1 MKPGNPNSTSGDEP
15 NPGGEGRLAPEG
27 GSKVGRPDAAQVMR
41 PESPASERSTRPE
54 LNLNV
59 TDRGLQYGGATR
71 IEGPLVFIERVRDVG
86 YDETVEISDPA
97 GRPRMGRVLD
107 VSDSQAVVQ
116 VLEGTTGLSNQTL
129 RARFL
134 GESFRLP
141 VSRLMLGRVFD
152 GLGRPADGGAPP
164 ISADRRDVNG
174 MPINPYA
181 RRYPRE
187 FIQTGLSAIDGM
199 NALVRGQKLPIFS
212 GNGLPHDRV
221 SAQIVRQAQLLDKK
235 VEFSIVFAAM
245 GVKHDVAEFFIRN
258 FRESGALARAVM
270 FFSLADAPSVE
281 RLLTPRVA
289 LTLAEHLAFDCGQ
302 HVLVLLSDMTNYCE
316 SLREVGTARGEIP
329 GRKAYPGYLYSDLA
343 SIYER
348 AGRIE
353 GSSGSIT
360 QMAILTMPADDISHP
375 VPDLTGYIT
384 EGQIVLD
391 RDLFQRGVY
400 PPIAGLPSLS
410 RLMKDGVGRGYTRE
424 DHQALASQL
433 FACYAQVKR
442 VRGLADV
449 IGEEELSTLDRQYL
463 KFGVAFE
470 TRFLSQGEYENRSIQ
485 TTLELGWEVLSLLP
499 RDELHRVS
507 DVLLKAHC
515 RTPEAK
521 KP

>member
-1 MKPGNPNSTSGDEP
+1 MMDRTFD
-15 NPGGEGRLAPEG
+15 
-27 GSKVGRPDAAQVMR
+27 VG
-41 PESPASERSTRPE
+41 
-54 LNLNV
+54 
-59 TDRGLQYGGATR
+59 DRGLQYVGASR
-71 IEGPLVFIERVRDVG
+71 IEGPLVVVERIRDVG
-86 YDETVEISDPA
+86 YDEIVEIQDGA
-97 GRPRMGRVLD
+97 GQPRIGRVLD
-107 VSDSQAVVQ
+107 ISDAQAVVQ
-116 VLEGTTGLSNQTL
+116 VLEGTTGLSNRTL
-129 RARFL
+129 HARFL

-141 VSRLMLGRVFD
+141 VSTQMLGRVFD
-152 GLGRPADGGAPP
+152 GLGRPADGGPAPL
-164 ISADRRDVNG
+164 SADRNDVNG
-174 MPINPYA
+174 MPINPFA

-221 SAQIVRQAQLLDKK
+221 SAQIVRQARLLDEQ
-235 VEFSIVFAAM
+235 VDFSIVFAAM
-245 GVKHDVAEFFIRN
+245 GVKHDVADFFVRN
-258 FRESGALARAVM
+258 FRESGALSRTVM

-289 LTLAEHLAFDCGQ
+289 LTMAEHLAFDCGR
-302 HVLVLLSDMTNYCE
+302 HVLVLLTDMTNYCE

-329 GRKAYPGYLYSDLA
+329 GRKGYPGYLYSDLA

-353 GSSGSIT
+353 GSPGSIT

-410 RLMKDGVGRGYTRE
+410 RLMKDGVGKGYTRE
-424 DHQALASQL
+424 DHPALASQL
-433 FACYAQVKR
+433 FACYAYVKR

-449 IGEEELSTLDRQYL
+449 IGEEELSPLDKQYL
-463 KFGVAFE
+463 KFGEAFE
-470 TRFLSQGEYENRSIQ
+470 IRFLNQGEYENRSVE
-485 TTLELGWEVLSLLP
+485 TTLEIGWDVLSTLP
-499 RDELHRVS
+499 PEELHRLS
-507 DVLLKAHC
+507 
-515 RTPEAK
+515 EAMIEEHYRF
-521 KP
+521 

>member
-1 MKPGNPNSTSGDEP
+1 MKEFAVNIE
-15 NPGGEGRLAPEG
+15 
-27 GSKVGRPDAAQVMR
+27 
-41 PESPASERSTRPE
+41 
-54 LNLNV
+54 
-59 TDRGLQYGGATR
+59 DRGLQYCGAAR
-71 IEGPLVFIERVRDVG
+71 IEGPLVVVERVRDVG
-86 YDETVEISDPA
+86 YDEMVEILDA
-97 GRPRMGRVLD
+97 DGRPRIGRVLD
-107 VSDSQAVVQ
+107 ISETQAVVQ
-116 VLEGTTGLSNQTL
+116 VLEGTTGLSNQSL

-134 GESFRLP
+134 GESFKLP
-141 VSRLMLGRVFD
+141 VSRQMLGRVFD

-164 ISADRRDVNG
+164 LSADRRDVNG
-174 MPINPYA
+174 LPINPFA

-221 SAQIVRQAQLLDKK
+221 SAQIIRQAKLIEEQ
-235 VEFSIVFAAM
+235 VEFFIVFAAM
-245 GVKHDVAEFFIRN
+245 GIKHDIAEFFIRN
-258 FRESGALARAVM
+258 FRESGSLARAAM

-302 HVLVLLSDMTNYCE
+302 HVLVLLTDMTNYCE

-329 GRKAYPGYLYSDLA
+329 GRKGYPGYLYSDLA

-353 GSSGSIT
+353 GSPGSIT
-360 QMAILTMPADDISHP
+360 QMAILTMPSDDISHP

-410 RLMKDGVGRGYTRE
+410 RLMKDGVGKGFTRE
-424 DHQALASQL
+424 DHPTLASQL
-433 FACYAQVKR
+433 FAAYAYVKR
-442 VRGLADV
+442 VRALADV
-449 IGEEELSTLDRQYL
+449 IGEEELSALDKIYL
-463 KFGVAFE
+463 KFGEALE
-470 TRFLSQGEYENRSIQ
+470 HRFLSQGEFENRPIA
-485 TTLELGWEVLSLLP
+485 TTLDLGWDVLSLLP
-499 RDELHRVS
+499 REELHRVS
-507 DVLLKAHC
+507 DALLKEHF
-515 RTPEAK
+515 RENNELNNKGAK
-521 KP
+521 TQS

>member
-1 MKPGNPNSTSGDEP
+1 MNWN
-15 NPGGEGRLAPEG
+15 NNM
-27 GSKVGRPDAAQVMR
+27 Q
-41 PESPASERSTRPE
+41 
-54 LNLNV
+54 
-59 TDRGLQYGGATR
+59 RGLPAMNDLFADIEDKGLEYVGASR
-71 IEGPLVFIERVRDVG
+71 IEGPLVVVDRVRDVG
-86 YDETVEISDPA
+86 YDETVEIIDPS
-97 GRPRMGRVLD
+97 GNPRLGRVLD
-107 VSDSQAVVQ
+107 VSGKQAVVQ
-116 VLEGTTGLSNQTL
+116 VLEGTTGLATRTL

-141 VSRLMLGRVFD
+141 VSRQMLGRVFD
-152 GLGRPADGGAPP
+152 GLGRPADGGPP
-164 ISADRRDVNG
+164 PLSADRRDVNG
-174 MPINPYA
+174 MPINPFA

-199 NALVRGQKLPIFS
+199 NALVRGQKLPVFS

-221 SAQIVRQAQLLDKK
+221 SAQIIRQARLLEEQ

-245 GVKHDVAEFFIRN
+245 GIKHDVAEFFIRN

-302 HVLVLLSDMTNYCE
+302 HVLILLTDMTNYCE

-329 GRKAYPGYLYSDLA
+329 GRKGYPGYLYSDLA
-343 SIYER
+343 SLYER

-353 GSSGSIT
+353 GSPGSIT

-391 RDLFQRGVY
+391 RDLFQRGIY

-410 RLMKDGVGRGYTRE
+410 RLMKDGVGKGFTRE
-424 DHQALASQL
+424 DHPILASQL
-433 FACYAQVKR
+433 FACYAYVKR

-449 IGEEELSTLDRQYL
+449 IGEEELSLLDKQYL
-463 KFGVAFE
+463 KFGEAFE
-470 TRFLSQGEYENRSIQ
+470 GNFLNQGEYENRSIE
-485 TTLELGWEVLSLLP
+485 TTLEMGWDALSVLP
-499 RDELHRVS
+499 REELHRVS
-507 DVLLKAHC
+507 DELLRRHY
-515 RTPEAK
+515 RS
-521 KP
+521 KPKTGAQEQSSAVSQRV

>member
-1 MKPGNPNSTSGDEP
+1 MSGFDFTVE
-15 NPGGEGRLAPEG
+15 
-27 GSKVGRPDAAQVMR
+27 
-41 PESPASERSTRPE
+41 
-54 LNLNV
+54 
-59 TDRGLQYGGATR
+59 DRGLEYVGATR
-71 IEGPLVFIERVRDVG
+71 VEGPLLVIEKVRDVG
-86 YDETVEISDPA
+86 YDEVVEIIDPS
-97 GRPRMGRVLD
+97 GSPRLGRVLD
-107 VSDSQAVVQ
+107 ISEQQAVVQ
-116 VLEGTTGLSNQTL
+116 ALEGTAGLSNQTL
-129 RARFL
+129 RTRFL
-134 GESFRLP
+134 GESFCLP
-141 VSRLMLGRVFD
+141 VSREMLGRVFD
-152 GLGRPADGGAPP
+152 GLGRPVDGGPAPLG
-164 ISADRRDVNG
+164 AERCEVNG
-174 MPINPYA
+174 LPLNPFA

-221 SAQIVRQAQLLDKK
+221 SAQIIRQARLLEEK

-258 FRESGALARAVM
+258 FQESGALARAVM

-302 HVLVLLSDMTNYCE
+302 HVLVLLTDMTNYCE

-329 GRKAYPGYLYSDLA
+329 GRKGYPGYLYSDLA
-343 SIYER
+343 SLYER

-353 GSSGSIT
+353 GSTGSIT

-410 RLMKDGVGRGYTRE
+410 RLMKDGVGKGYTRE
-424 DHQALASQL
+424 DHPALASQL
-433 FACYAQVKR
+433 FACYAYVKR
-442 VRGLADV
+442 VRALADV
-449 IGEEELSTLDRQYL
+449 IGEEELSGLDKQYL
-463 KFGVAFE
+463 RFGEAFE
-470 TRFLSQGEYENRSIQ
+470 GRFLNQGENENRSIE
-485 TTLELGWEVLSLLP
+485 TTLDLGWDVLSLLP
-499 RDELHRVS
+499 RDELHRLS
-507 DVLLKAHC
+507 SALLEKNYRNGADGKLQEVQ
-515 RTPEAK
+515 RTNAQT
-521 KP
+521 